1 MFEET
6 YATFLIQMNFLF
18 LVLCMTIHRKIV
30 GITYFFFRFFYQAK
44 KIKKIIEYLSI
55 KKLFK
60 INFNSK

>member
-1 MFEET
+1 
-6 YATFLIQMNFLF
+6 
-18 LVLCMTIHRKIV
+18 MTIHRKIV
-30 GITYFFFRFFYQAK
+30 GITYFVFRFFYQAK